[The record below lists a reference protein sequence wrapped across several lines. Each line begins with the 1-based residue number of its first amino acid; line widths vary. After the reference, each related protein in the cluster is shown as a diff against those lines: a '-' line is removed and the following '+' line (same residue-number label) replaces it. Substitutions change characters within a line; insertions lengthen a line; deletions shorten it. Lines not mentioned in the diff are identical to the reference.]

1 MSFKQKTLSGIGW
14 TASANIVKQIFLFL
28 ISVVLARLLM
38 PEDFGLVG
46 MIIVFT
52 GFAGIFAELG
62 FGAALIQ
69 KKEIEENHLSSV
81 FWLNILAGIVL
92 TAIVLSVAPL
102 IAKFYKEPRL
112 KLLTM
117 FISIN
122 FLLGSL
128 NIVHRALLTRSMD
141 FRRLAII
148 ETTTMTVAGTFAII
162 FALIGFGV
170 WSLVWHMIISTSIGV
185 IMIWQMS
192 SWRPQFCF
200 DKNAIKELFGF
211 SGNLLGF
218 SVFNYW
224 VRNSD
229 DLLIG
234 KFIGSAGLGVY
245 SRAYSIMLIP
255 LNHVSATVGKVM
267 FPAFSRI
274 QDDKVR
280 VKQIYLRTIG
290 IIALVT
296 FPMMMGLLVVADSF
310 VLGIFGYKWKDVIPV
325 LRIFAL
331 LGMVQSIATTVGW
344 IYASQGRTD
353 WQLRWGIFAGGLLI
367 LSIVIGIIIGTIKSV
382 ALCYVIMSG
391 VILVYPNF
399 AIPGK
404 LIDMTFAEVV
414 HSLSGIF
421 GCAFLM
427 SVSVYLIGMNLPSEW
442 PHLEKLI
449 IQVSSGITFYILLV
463 HLFKLKAYVEIK
475 ELLWQQWGNYFQKAK
490 SYD

>member
-1 MSFKQKTLSGIGW
+1 MSFKQKTLSAIGW
-14 TASANIVKQIFLFL
+14 TASANIVKQVFLFV
-28 ISVVLARLLM
+28 IFVVLARLLM

-46 MIIVFT
+46 MILVFT
-52 GFAGIFAELG
+52 GFVGIFGELG

-69 KKEIEENHLSSV
+69 KKEIEEGHLSSV
-81 FWLNILAGIVL
+81 FWLNIAAGIIL
-92 TAIVLSVAPL
+92 AAIVLSVAPL

-117 FISIN
+117 LISIN
-122 FLLGSL
+122 FLIGSL
-128 NIVHRALLTRSMD
+128 NIVHRALLNRSMD

-148 ETTTMTVAGTFAII
+148 ETTTIVIAGTFAII
-162 FALIGFGV
+162 LALIGFGV
-170 WSLVWHMIISTSIGV
+170 WSLVWQMIISTLVGV
-185 IMIWQMS
+185 IMMWQVS
-192 SWRPQFCF
+192 SWRPKFCF
-200 DKNAIKELFGF
+200 DKNAVKELFGF

-234 KFIGSAGLGVY
+234 KFIGSSGLGVY

-255 LNHVSATVGKVM
+255 LNQVSATIGKVM

-280 VKQIYLRTIG
+280 VKQIYLRAIA
-290 IIALVT
+290 IIALLA
-296 FPMMMGLLVVADSF
+296 FPMMMGLFVVADSF
-310 VLGIFGYKWKDVIPV
+310 VLAILGYHWKDVIPV
-325 LRIFAL
+325 LRIFAV

-344 IYASQGRTD
+344 IYTSQGRTD
-353 WQLRWGIFAGGLLI
+353 WQLRWGIVAGGLLI

-382 ALCYVIMSG
+382 ALCYMIMSG
-391 VILVYPNF
+391 AILVYPNF

-404 LIDMTFAEVV
+404 LIDMTFGEVV
-414 HSLSGIF
+414 RSLSGIF

-427 SVSVYLIGMNLPSEW
+427 SVSVFLIGMNLPSEW

-449 IQVSSGITFYILLV
+449 IQVSSGITFYIILI
-463 HLFKLKAYVEIK
+463 HLFKLKAYVEVK
-475 ELLWQQWGNYFQKAK
+475 DLFREQLADYSQKAK